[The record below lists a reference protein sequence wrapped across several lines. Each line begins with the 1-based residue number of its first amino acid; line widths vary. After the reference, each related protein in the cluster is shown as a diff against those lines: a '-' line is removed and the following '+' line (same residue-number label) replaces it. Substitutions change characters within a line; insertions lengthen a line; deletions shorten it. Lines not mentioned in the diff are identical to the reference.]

1 MSNPIQTVLIVED
14 DPDTRDLVGRL
25 LTMHGYA
32 VRVASNGWEALLAL
46 AEPVDLILLDMMLP
60 GMDGVTFLKSL
71 RGQKSGQS
79 IPVVMMTAMDPSDV
93 LPKVR
98 PFGVTEILPKDGNL
112 MRQLK
117 LVLQRHLPT
126 NRPQARVNLP
136 ERGSLIRPYLD
147 LYLRMLAVG

>member
-1 MSNPIQTVLIVED
+1 MSNRSQTVLIVED
-14 DPDTRDLVGRL
+14 DRDTRDLVARL
-25 LTMHGYA
+25 LTMQGYSI
-32 VRVASNGWEALLAL
+32 RLASNGWEGLLAL
-46 AEPVDLILLDMMLP
+46 DEPVDLILLDMMLP
-60 GMDGVTFLKSL
+60 GMDGLTFLKSL

-98 PFGVTEILPKDGNL
+98 PFGVNEILPKDGNL

-117 LVLQRHLPT
+117 LVLTRHLPS

-136 ERGSLIRPYLD
+136 ERASFVRPYLD
-147 LYLRMLAVG
+147 LYLRMLAAG

>member
-1 MSNPIQTVLIVED
+1 MSNTPQTVLIIED

-25 LTMHGYA
+25 LTMHGYG
-32 VRVASNGWEALLAL
+32 VRTASNGWEGLLAL
-46 AEPVDLILLDMMLP
+46 EERVDLILLDMMLP
-60 GMDGVTFLKSL
+60 GMDGLTFLRSL
-71 RGQKSGQS
+71 RGQKAGQM

-98 PFGVTEILPKDGNL
+98 PFGVNEVLPKDGNL

-117 LVLQRHLPT
+117 QVLARHLPM

-147 LYLRMLAVG
+147 LYLRMLAAG